1 MCPYQQ
7 SSTRCFG
14 QHCWAAATWTA
25 GSRGRGGRNRSHS
38 PSVFPQDFLYED
50 MESLTEMLRALAT
63 DGNKHRAKV
72 DKRKQ
77 RSVFRDVLR
86 AVEVS
91 RAPAEFR
98 PGGRWVTEPHL

>member
-1 MCPYQQ
+1 MPVSAKQREVCVL
-7 SSTRCFG
+7 G
-14 QHCWAAATWTA
+14 GTA
-25 GSRGRGGRNRSHS
+25 GRRPRGLPAPRAHS

-91 RAPAEFR
+91 RALAEFR
-98 PGGRWVTEPHL
+98 PEGQWVTEPHL

>member
-1 MCPYQQ
+1 MPV
-7 SSTRCFG
+7 SAK
-14 QHCWAAATWTA
+14 QHEVFWAALLGGCHVDCRLQRT
-25 GSRGRGGRNRSHS
+25 RGRSRSRS

-91 RAPAEFR
+91 RALAEFR